1 MIFRILHLL
10 LVTGA
15 YLIAIS
21 YVLYRMLQAFP
32 GKKRWGKAATWL
44 GVVMSVFFIV
54 VLFLRLFN
62 LRSWYLPFQ
71 TVAYLWMI
79 FVLYAFLMTLL
90 FTCFRV
96 VIYRIPPLRVR
107 LSRHLQ
113 ATRRGYA
120 LASFLLIF
128 GLIIYG
134 LYHFTQPKVVELT
147 LEVDKPVPDWKIV
160 AVSDLHLGT
169 MSSEQLNRHI
179 DTINAL
185 RPDMVL
191 LLGDQFV
198 INWRDFTPMGYT
210 NAFRRLHPPKGI
222 YAIHGNHEFKNKKNL
237 VHFFDGITGLMQVL
251 IFFLLGF
258 LATPSMLPKSILPAL
273 DIFLFLTLIARPASV
288 VAILTPFRKYP
299 FRQQMLIS
307 FVGLRGAASI
317 VFAIVASAG
326 IESLQHDFFNIVF
339 CLVLIS
345 ISVQGSLIPTVAKR
359 LKMIDT
365 KNDVMKTFNDYN
377 ENSEMQFGR
386 IDISADSTWNGRAI
400 RDIDI
405 PKSALIV
412 MIVRGKERILPR
424 GHTVLMEGDQVITI
438 MKHFEDNYTHLVEK
452 TVKPDSRRVGHKL
465 SEFAGNGLIVMIQR
479 GEESIIPNGDTILY
493 AGDRLIL
500 FDMTRTG
507 ENVRNG

>member
-1 MIFRILHLL
+1 
-10 LVTGA
+10 
-15 YLIAIS
+15 
-21 YVLYRMLQAFP
+21 
-32 GKKRWGKAATWL
+32 
-44 GVVMSVFFIV
+44 
-54 VLFLRLFN
+54 
-62 LRSWYLPFQ
+62 
-71 TVAYLWMI
+71 
-79 FVLYAFLMTLL
+79 
-90 FTCFRV
+90 
-96 VIYRIPPLRVR
+96 
-107 LSRHLQ
+107 
-113 ATRRGYA
+113 
-120 LASFLLIF
+120 
-128 GLIIYG
+128 
-134 LYHFTQPKVVELT
+134 
-147 LEVDKPVPDWKIV
+147 
-160 AVSDLHLGT
+160 
-169 MSSEQLNRHI
+169 
-179 DTINAL
+179 
-185 RPDMVL
+185 
-191 LLGDQFV
+191 
-198 INWRDFTPMGYT
+198 
-210 NAFRRLHPPKGI
+210 
-222 YAIHGNHEFKNKKNL
+222 
-237 VHFFDGITGLMQVL
+237 MQVL

-345 ISVQGSLIPTVAKR
+345 ISVQGSLIPTVAKC